1 MYKHLFIPGPV
12 DVREEVLKAMG
23 TPMIGHRSKD
33 ASALQ
38 KRMHDNMQKIFQTK
52 NLIIFSTSSG
62 SGLMEAS
69 IKSCTAKRAAV
80 FSVGA
85 FGDRWA
91 NMGVS
96 NGIPTD
102 HFQVK
107 NAGDATMPEEVDK
120 ALATGKYDVVTITH
134 NETSSGVMNPCA
146 GIAAVIKKYPDVVWL
161 LDAVSSMGGIKIPV
175 DEWGVDVC
183 ITSTQKALGLPPGL
197 AIASI
202 SEKAY
207 NRAKTVKN
215 RGYYLDLV
223 QIYDFVVKKPHQ
235 YHATPSLAHY
245 FALDTQLDYI
255 VNVEGIENRYKRHAE
270 MAKIVRDWADKNFEV
285 LTAPEYRSQTLTVIK
300 NTKDI
305 NVGDLN
311 KYLATK
317 GFIIANGYGPL
328 KDNTFRIAHMA
339 DTKISTLQELLGHI
353 DDFLKNN
360 K

>member
-1 MYKHLFIPGPV
+1 
-12 DVREEVLKAMG
+12 MG
-23 TPMIGHRSKD
+23 I
-33 ASALQ
+33 
-38 KRMHDNMQKIFQTK
+38 
-52 NLIIFSTSSG
+52 
-62 SGLMEAS
+62 
-69 IKSCTAKRAAV
+69 
-80 FSVGA
+80 
-85 FGDRWA
+85 
-91 NMGVS
+91 S

-107 NAGDATMPEEVDK
+107 NAGDPTMPEEVDK
-120 ALATGKYDVVTITH
+120 ALSTGKYDVVTITH

-146 GIAAVIKKYPDVVWL
+146 AIADVIKKYPDVVWL
-161 LDAVSSMGGIKIPV
+161 VDAVSSMGGVKIPV
-175 DEWGVDVC
+175 DEWGIDVC

-197 AIASI
+197 AIASV

-223 QIYDFVVKKPHQ
+223 QIYDFVVKKDHQ

-245 FALDTQLDYI
+245 FALDAQLDYI

-270 MAKIVRDWADKNFEV
+270 MAKIVRDWADKNFAV
-285 LTAPEYRSQTLTVIK
+285 LPAPEYRSQTLTVIK
-300 NTKDI
+300 NTRNI

-317 GFIIANGYGPL
+317 GFVIANGYGAL

-339 DTKISTLQELLGHI
+339 DTKISTLTELLSHI
-353 DDFLKNN
+353 EDFLKTL
-360 K
+360 